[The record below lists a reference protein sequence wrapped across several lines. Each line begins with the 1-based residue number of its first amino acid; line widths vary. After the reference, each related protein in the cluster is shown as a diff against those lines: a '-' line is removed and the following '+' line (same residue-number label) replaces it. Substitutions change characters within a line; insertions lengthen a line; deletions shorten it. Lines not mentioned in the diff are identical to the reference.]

1 MNIINSNSIM
11 TNKEKE
17 SMMLMANI
25 DVLPN
30 ISEFIRE
37 QRDAEKKMREVS
49 REKSI
54 YDDAG
59 YKIKSTI

>member
-1 MNIINSNSIM
+1 M